1 VEKKEKRRN
10 KKSKK
15 DKIRKGEGEA
25 EGQRMWMRNEARS
38 GKTEKKG
45 WREGTETSVA
55 TYRIGKPIEPFI
67 LLPLLFPSLESTGS
81 LPSIC
86 THRTSSTPDTGS

>member
-1 VEKKEKRRN
+1 MRMRIEGRCRENREK
-10 KKSKK
+10 
-15 DKIRKGEGEA
+15 
-25 EGQRMWMRNEARS
+25 
-38 GKTEKKG
+38 
-45 WREGTETSVA
+45 GTEGRNGDFSVA

-86 THRTSSTPDTGS
+86 THRTSRIPDTGV

>member
-1 VEKKEKRRN
+1 MR
-10 KKSKK
+10 
-15 DKIRKGEGEA
+15 I
-25 EGQRMWMRNEARS
+25 RNEARS
-38 GKTEKKG
+38 GKKPRKIDG
-45 WREGTETSVA
+45 GGTETSVA

-86 THRTSSTPDTGS
+86 THRTSSIPDTDV